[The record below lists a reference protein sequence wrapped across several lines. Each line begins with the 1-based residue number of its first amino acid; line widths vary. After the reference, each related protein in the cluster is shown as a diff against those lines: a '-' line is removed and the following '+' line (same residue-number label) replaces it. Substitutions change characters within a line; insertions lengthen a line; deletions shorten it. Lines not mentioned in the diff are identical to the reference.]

1 MILWLEPQPI
11 DVPFALQEAV
21 GGHPLVAQTLARR
34 GVLTPGAVR
43 AFLDP
48 AAYVP
53 AVPVDLP
60 DLELAVERLHRAIQD
75 KEQIAVW
82 GDLDADGQTATALLV
97 EVLRAQ
103 GAEVIFHIPSRQE
116 GHGVHK
122 PGLDRLIAA
131 GARLILTCDAG
142 VTAHAAIAHAN
153 ARGAEVI
160 VTDHH
165 VPGEG
170 LPPALAVINPH
181 RLPPGHPLGTLP
193 GVGVAYELAR
203 ALDPVAADRALD
215 LVALGTV
222 ADVATLTGDA
232 RYLVQRG
239 LEALRHTARPGL
251 RAVYEAAELDP
262 EGLREEHIGF
272 VLGPRLNALGRLAD
286 AAGGVELLLTSD
298 PVRARTLAT
307 EMEGLNAQ
315 RQWLTKQITDA
326 ALAQIERD
334 PSLSGYHAL
343 VLSHPTWPAGIVG
356 VVAGRLAERFGK
368 PAVLIAAPDGELGRG
383 SGRSVP
389 GVDLIAALT
398 DCAHLLQN
406 YGGHAAAAG
415 FGIEPE
421 RIPELRAAL
430 SRAVAARATFV
441 EPTLAIDAYVGLPE
455 LTLDLVAQIN
465 RLAPFGP
472 GNPPLVLAARD
483 LRTLSDVTIGR
494 TGEHR
499 RITVEDAN
507 DQTQTV
513 FWWQSA
519 GWLLPQG
526 RFDLALTLRAS
537 DYRGVPKVQVEWLD
551 ARERDPAAVEVVAA
565 PVIQIRDYRA
575 VDNPEAVLKG
585 LAVEGDIQV
594 WAEAG
599 APDGVESCDRRQ
611 LVPGRRLAVWTLP
624 PGPRELRTVLDKV
637 GAEELILFGRDPG
650 MDEAGVFVRRLAGL
664 VKFALHAMEGALD
677 LEAAA
682 AATAQRVG
690 TVQAGLDLLAAQG
703 QVVIVEQTDDHCLL
717 ARGTGDHDRLDAQKA
732 DAARAYLGAMLAET
746 GAYRSY
752 VLRAP
757 AEAVVR

>member
-1 MILWLEPQPI
+1 MTLWLEPQPI
-11 DVPFALQEAV
+11 DAPPALQEVV

-34 GVLTPGAVR
+34 GVLTPDAAR

-53 AVPVDLP
+53 AAPTDLP
-60 DLELAVERLHRAIQD
+60 DLEMAVERLRRAIQD

-97 EVLRAQ
+97 EVLRAS
-103 GAEVIFHIPSRQE
+103 GAEVTFYVPSRQE

-122 PGLDRLIAA
+122 PGIDRLIAA

-170 LPPALAVINPH
+170 LPLALAVINPH
-181 RLPPGHPLGTLP
+181 RLLPGHPLGTLP

-203 ALDPVAADRALD
+203 ALDPAAADRALD

-272 VLGPRLNALGRLAD
+272 VLGPRLNALGRLAN
-286 AAGGVELLLTSD
+286 AAGGVELLLTED
-298 PVRARTLAT
+298 PIRARTLAT

-326 ALAQIERD
+326 ALVQLERD
-334 PSLSGYHAL
+334 PSLSDYHAL

-368 PAVLIAAPDGELGRG
+368 PAVLISTEGEMGRG

-421 RIPELRAAL
+421 RIPELRDAL
-430 SRAVAARATFV
+430 SRAVAARVTYV
-441 EPTLAIDAYVGLPE
+441 EPTLAIDAYVDLSE
-455 LTLDLVAQIN
+455 LTLDLVGQIN

-472 GNPPLVLAARD
+472 GNPPLILAARD
-483 LRTLSDVTIGR
+483 LRILSDVTIGR

-507 DQTQTV
+507 DQAQTV

-519 GWLLPQG
+519 GWPLPQG
-526 RFDLALTLRAS
+526 RFDLALTLRSS
-537 DYRGVPKVQVEWLD
+537 DYRGAPEVQVEWLD
-551 ARERDPAAVEVVAA
+551 AREREPSTVEVVVA
-565 PVIQIRDYRA
+565 PAIQVRDYRA
-575 VDNPEAVLKG
+575 VDDPEAVLKG
-585 LAVEGDIQV
+585 LAADGDIQV
-594 WAEAG
+594 WAEACLP
-599 APDGVESCDRRQ
+599 ADVESCNRRQ
-611 LVPGRRLAVWTLP
+611 LLPGRRLAVWTLP
-624 PGPRELRTVLDKV
+624 PGPRELRAVLDEV
-637 GAEELILFGRDPG
+637 GAKELVLFGCDPG
-650 MDEAGVFVRRLAGL
+650 MDEAGAFVRRLAGL
-664 VKFALHAMEGALD
+664 VKFALYAKEGKLN

-682 AATAQRVG
+682 AATAQRAS
-690 TVQAGLDLLAAQG
+690 TVRAGLNLLAAQG
-703 QVVIVEQTDDHCLL
+703 QVTVVEQTGDQCLL
-717 ARGTGDHDRLDAQKA
+717 ARGGGALDRPDAHQA
-732 DAARAYLGAMLAET
+732 DAARADLDAMLAET

-752 VLRAP
+752 VLKAP
-757 AEAVVR
+757 VEAVVR